1 VGSAEIFDVCVVSTR
16 GRKEPVVDD
25 TYDLDLGRTGAQMMD
40 SSGHSPR
47 RSWIEYSEGEFLVS
61 EFIWPGWPLSSFSDG
76 PLG

>member
-16 GRKEPVVDD
+16 GRKELAVD
-25 TYDLDLGRTGAQMMD
+25 TYDLDPDRTGAQVMD

-61 EFIWPGWPLSSFSDG
+61 EFYLAWLAP
-76 PLG
+76 